1 MVEKILFFVPGFLV
15 GFTVHEAAHALV
27 SKWLGDRYAESQG
40 RISLNPLRHLSPMG
54 TLMMFIAGFGWG
66 KPVPVNLYNYKHPK
80 LYYLLSSL
88 AGPASNILLCVL
100 ALAGL
105 YGLAWFGKLE
115 IEISDH
121 TRRYII
127 YYGWLV
133 LTSILYINAILAV
146 FNLIPIPPLD
156 GSKIWPCLIPGM
168 RPVWTGKVTWLWI
181 ILLVV
186 MMKGDVT
193 SKMIISPAIQY
204 ISNLMPISYVEDE
217 LDYDIEKL
225 PEGFPPEMKS
235 PEGAAHIFYESDDDT
250 TDPNLFY
257 TYFFMEEPYPA
268 TQFRRQVAEK
278 LSGLGWS
285 ETKHT
290 NVDHNTWQLG
300 EIVHGEQEEYRELS
314 WFQTWEKEQYRF
326 QLVLSYFTDPNGCN
340 PTDSW
345 FSVDYIYA
353 INDPNNI

>member
-88 AGPASNILLCVL
+88 AGPASNILLCGL

-115 IEISDH
+115 IDISDH

-127 YYGWLV
+127 YYSWLV

-156 GSKIWPCLIPGM
+156 GSNIWPCLIPGM
-168 RPVWTGKVTWLWI
+168 RPVWTGKATWVWV

-186 MMKGDVT
+186 LMKGDVT
-193 SKMIISPAIQY
+193 SKMIISPAINY

-225 PEGFPPEMKS
+225 PEGFPAEMEAPEESTMVSYYHTVYVNGEPNSYCADFWLDESYPAQEFRSYLEKKMA
-235 PEGAAHIFYESDDDT
+235 GRGWTAAESGGQ
-250 TDPNLFY
+250 DPNLW
-257 TYFFMEEPYPA
+257 ERNRIQNED
-268 TQFRRQVAEK
+268 AEVY
-278 LSGLGWS
+278 S
-285 ETKHT
+285 T
-290 NVDHNTWQLG
+290 
-300 EIVHGEQEEYRELS
+300 LS
-314 WFQTWEKEQYRF
+314 WNKKWHHNANMFIATITYCA
-326 QLVLSYFTDPNGCN
+326 DPNGME
-340 PTDSW
+340 PWD
-345 FSVDYIYA
+345 FFEVDYRYLIL
-353 INDPNNI
+353 NP

>member
-88 AGPASNILLCVL
+88 AGPASNILLCGL
-100 ALAGL
+100 ALVGL

-115 IEISDH
+115 IEISDL

-127 YYGWLV
+127 YYGWLA

-181 ILLVV
+181 ILLVIT
-186 MMKGDVT
+186 MKGDVT
-193 SKMIISPAIQY
+193 SKMIISPAINY
-204 ISNLMPISYVEDE
+204 ISNLMPISYMADTIEDE
-217 LDYDIEKL
+217 SETM
-225 PEGFPPEMKS
+225 PEGFPAEMEAPQEADMIEYDGTVDEKR
-235 PEGAAHIFYESDDDT
+235 E
-250 TDPNLFY
+250 PNSFY
-257 TYFFMEEPYPA
+257 TYFWFNEPYPA
-268 TQFRRQVAEK
+268 QKFRNQ
-278 LSGLGWS
+278 L
-285 ETKHT
+285 ETKMVGCGWVSAGL
-290 NVDHNTWQLG
+290 NSGQDPNTWEQSKTQG
-300 EIVHGEQEEYRELS
+300 EDEEYY
-314 WFQTWEKEQYRF
+314 T
-326 QLVLSYFTDPNGCN
+326 FTLAKKWHRNTHHAFEAVITYWADPNEMIPGDCFEVEYKYLILN
-340 PTDSW
+340 
-345 FSVDYIYA
+345 
-353 INDPNNI
+353 